1 MSNSFKEIAVLVAGV
16 DEEYQGSVING
27 INSCARDNNANISYF
42 SGFSGVIS
50 NGRYDVGEYNIYN
63 LVNYEKFDG
72 VILMTNTIGDPIEKD
87 KIISK
92 VKEAGIPVVVLDCD
106 DYPEFINISIDNTAA
121 MREIVKHVIT
131 VHGAKK
137 INYISGPL
145 ANPEAEDR
153 YGAFLSVMAEH
164 GIEVESRRVF
174 FGEFRAIDGVRAI
187 NKFVSSKLPMPDAI
201 ICANDAMALAAAAE
215 LEKLGYEIP
224 KDIIV
229 TGFDYTYNARHYSPA
244 LTTVARPLKEMGYS
258 ACELLLKVISGEQ
271 CEPLCLD
278 AHPVFS
284 ESCGCNSDNCN
295 DIKDYKK
302 STFKIINGCRSDIS
316 LLNRMTSMLAETE
329 SSDDAV
335 EIIGSFLNEL
345 ECERCSLC
353 LISEWDSGFSS
364 QWSDDEDN
372 NDRVYGY
379 SKKMSAP
386 LIWEDGRKSSVDSF
400 NSADMF
406 PVPCK
411 GGGNISYFLPL
422 HFRERCLGYYIITN
436 GDFPVKSMLCHSL
449 MMNISNSIENIR
461 KLIHLNSV
469 ITELDRLYVIDPLCG
484 IYNRNG
490 FIRTADNIFK
500 KCRDKGTILMISF
513 IDMDGLK
520 YINDNFGHKEGDFA
534 LQRLASAISSCCK
547 NKNRSICARFGGDEF
562 IILGA
567 DAVEEDIE
575 ALEKTFMKSLENLN
589 HIVAKPYEIAAS
601 IGTIVTPI
609 EEDMKLFSLITQADK
624 LMYERKKR
632 KKNSKYLRK

>member
-1 MSNSFKEIAVLVAGV
+1 MSDSFKEIAVLVAGI
-16 DEEYQGSVING
+16 DEEYQCSVING
-27 INSCARDNNANISYF
+27 INSCARENNANISYF
-42 SGFSGVIS
+42 SGFSGVIA

-72 VILMTNTIGDPIEKD
+72 VILMTNTIGDPIEKE

-92 VKEAGIPVVVLDCD
+92 VKESKLPVVVLDCD
-106 DYPEFINISIDNTAA
+106 DYPEFFNISIDNTAA

-153 YGAFLSVMAEH
+153 YSAFLNVMAEN
-164 GIEVESRRVF
+164 GIAIESKRIF
-174 FGEFRAIDGVRAI
+174 FGEFRAVDGVRAI
-187 NKFVSSKLPMPDAI
+187 NKFMSSKLPMPDAI
-201 ICANDAMALAAAAE
+201 ICANDAMALAAAVE

-224 KDIIV
+224 KDLIV

-244 LTTVARPLKEMGYS
+244 LTTVARPLNEMGYS
-258 ACELLLKVISGEQ
+258 ACELLLKLISGEK
-271 CEPLCLD
+271 CEPLSLE
-278 AHPVFS
+278 AYPVFT
-284 ESCGCNSDNCN
+284 ESCGCSSSDCN
-295 DIKDYKK
+295 DIKEYKK
-302 STFKIINGCRSDIS
+302 STFNLINGCRSDIS
-316 LLNRMTSMLAETE
+316 LLNRMTSLLAETE
-329 SSDDAV
+329 NSDEAV
-335 EIIGSFLNEL
+335 EVIGRFLNEL
-345 ECERCSLC
+345 ECERCCIC
-353 LISEWDSGFSS
+353 LTSEWDNDFSS
-364 QWSDDEDN
+364 QWSNNEEDI
-372 NDRVYGY
+372 DKIYGY

-386 LIWEDGRKSSVDSF
+386 LIWDNGNKSSVKSF

-406 PVPCK
+406 PIPSTD
-411 GGGNISYFLPL
+411 GGNISYFLPL

-436 GDFPVKSMLCHSL
+436 GDFPIKSMLCHSM

-469 ITELDRLYVIDPLCG
+469 INELDRLYVIDPLCG

-490 FIRTADNIFK
+490 FIRTADNMFR
-500 KCRDKGTILMISF
+500 KCRDNGTMLMISF

-534 LQRLASAISSCCK
+534 LQRLASAINSCCK
-547 NKNRSICARFGGDEF
+547 DKSICARFGGDEF

-575 ALEKTFMKSLENLN
+575 SLEKMFKKSLESLN
-589 HIVAKPYEIAAS
+589 HIVSKPYEIAAS
-601 IGTIVTPI
+601 IGTIVTPV
-609 EEDMKLFSLITQADK
+609 EEDMKLFSLITQADQ

-632 KKNSKYLRK
+632 KKNSRYLRK